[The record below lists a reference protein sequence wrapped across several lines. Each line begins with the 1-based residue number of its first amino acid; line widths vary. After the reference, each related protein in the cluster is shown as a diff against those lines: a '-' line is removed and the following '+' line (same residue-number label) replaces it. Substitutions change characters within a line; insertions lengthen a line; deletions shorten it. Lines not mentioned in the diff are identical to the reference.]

1 MCTGRDNISLDGVG
15 HCYIKVLDLDKP
27 GKKGEPGTCVR
38 STRLTLPSSIS
49 SAISTCLAVHENLNL
64 AAVGFSKYCLILLRG
79 DIIRDRG
86 TKQKVLLES
95 SSQQG
100 ARTQKPTESSS
111 NPSISGLSFKSS
123 SRTSWLYVA
132 TTDQILVFNLSGRD
146 KEVATQLDNI
156 GCPIGK
162 KRFKYNSNFLRHS

>member
-1 MCTGRDNISLDGVG
+1 
-15 HCYIKVLDLDKP
+15 
-27 GKKGEPGTCVR
+27 
-38 STRLTLPSSIS
+38 
-49 SAISTCLAVHENLNL
+49 VHENLNL